1 MALGNKSSTTTTFI
15 KWRFWGVTKAAE
27 KKLEKCHSKGQI
39 EREMGTK
46 HSKVAMEVE
55 RAVKREIEDKR
66 KIKIRSKNILCNR
79 KTVGLQGS
87 DDWNC
92 R

>member
-1 MALGNKSSTTTTFI
+1 
-15 KWRFWGVTKAAE
+15 
-27 KKLEKCHSKGQI
+27 
-39 EREMGTK
+39 MGTK

-87 DDWNC
+87 DD
-92 R
+92 